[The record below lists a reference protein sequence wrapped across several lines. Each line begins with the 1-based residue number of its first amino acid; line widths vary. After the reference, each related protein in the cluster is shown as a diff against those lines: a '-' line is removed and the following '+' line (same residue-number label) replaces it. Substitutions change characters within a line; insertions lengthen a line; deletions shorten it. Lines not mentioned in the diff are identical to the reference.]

1 MIILFI
7 YYSAANVETA
17 TIVLEGL
24 ETRPTPRLSFG
35 QGPSEQLVSKHS
47 MEIMSMDEEL
57 NEFRKSWQ
65 ERRSRML
72 ERHQQER
79 VSGGMNGERSSSL
92 IVVEEP

>member
-7 YYSAANVETA
+7 YNSAANVETA
-17 TIVLEGL
+17 TIVLEDL

-57 NEFRKSWQ
+57 NDFRKSWQ
-65 ERRSRML
+65 DRRSRML
-72 ERHQQER
+72 ERHQREQA
-79 VSGGMNGERSSSL
+79 SGGINGERSSSL
-92 IVVEEP
+92 TTVEEP